1 VFVSA
6 RCLIGVDEIASR
18 QYSHRAGHGWEHAPA
33 CRFVHHYQEPPMTAE
48 GQAATQ
54 ADQRYNPDIPHGARI
69 WNYWVGGKDNFPADR
84 EVAEAA
90 IVAYPGI
97 VAIAR
102 ESRKALVRVVR
113 YLVAEAGV
121 RQFLDIGTGLPTE
134 NNTHE
139 IAQRIAPDSRIVYVD
154 NDPLVLLHARALLTS
169 SPEGATAYLEADVRE
184 PAKILAQAAETL
196 DFDKPVG
203 LIMFGV
209 LGAAIKDTSEARGI
223 VQQILASLAPGS
235 YVAINDSVHGEADKA
250 AEAIAEGGYD
260 YTVRYLEEIASF
272 FDGTELVEPGLVPN
286 TLWRPDATGAKVLP
300 SHCGVGR
307 KP

>member
-1 VFVSA
+1 MSTDDEVA
-6 RCLIGVDEIASR
+6 AEVD
-18 QYSHRAGHGWEHAPA
+18 P
-33 CRFVHHYQEPPMTAE
+33 
-48 GQAATQ
+48 
-54 ADQRYNPDIPHGARI
+54 RYNPDIPHGARI

-90 IVAYPGI
+90 ITAYPGI

-102 ESRKALVRVVR
+102 ESRKALARVVR
-113 YLVAEAGV
+113 YLVEEAGV

-139 IAQRIAPDSRIVYVD
+139 VAQRSAPECRIVYVD
-154 NDPLVLLHARALLTS
+154 NDPMVLLHARALLS
-169 SPEGATAYLEADVRE
+169 STPQGATSYLEADVRE
-184 PAKILAQAAETL
+184 PATILDQAAGTL
-196 DFDKPVG
+196 DFEQPIG

-209 LGAAIKDTSEARGI
+209 LGAAVKDTAEARGI
-223 VQQILASLAPGS
+223 VQQILARMAPGS
-235 YVAINDSVHGEADKA
+235 YVAINDSVHGDADKA
-250 AEAIAEGGYD
+250 ADAIAEGGYE

-286 TLWRPDATGAKVLP
+286 SLWRPDAPDPEILP

-307 KP
+307 KL

>member
-1 VFVSA
+1 MSSE
-6 RCLIGVDEIASR
+6 D
-18 QYSHRAGHGWEHAPA
+18 Q
-33 CRFVHHYQEPPMTAE
+33 TAE
-48 GQAATQ
+48 AEL
-54 ADQRYNPDIPHGARI
+54 RYNPDIPHGARI

-90 IVAYPGI
+90 IRAYPGI

-113 YLVAEAGV
+113 FLTEEAGI

-139 IAQRIAPDSRIVYVD
+139 VAQGIAPESRIVYVD

-169 SPEGATAYLEADVRE
+169 TPRGATAYLEADVRE
-184 PAKILAQAAETL
+184 PEEILEQAAATL
-196 DFDKPVG
+196 DFDKPIG
-203 LIMFGV
+203 LILFGV
-209 LGAAIKDTSEARGI
+209 LGAAVKETDEARGI
-223 VQQILASLAPGS
+223 VQALLARMAPGS
-235 YVAINDSVHGEADKA
+235 YIAINDSVHGEADKA
-250 AEAIAEGGYD
+250 ADAVAEGGYE
-260 YTVRYLEEIASF
+260 YTVRYYEEIAGF
-272 FDGTELVEPGLVPN
+272 FDGTELIEPGLVPN
-286 TLWRPDATGAKVLP
+286 ALWRPDGPDGELLP

>member
-1 VFVSA
+1 MSVDDQSA
-6 RCLIGVDEIASR
+6 AEPEID
-18 QYSHRAGHGWEHAPA
+18 P
-33 CRFVHHYQEPPMTAE
+33 
-48 GQAATQ
+48 
-54 ADQRYNPDIPHGARI
+54 RYNPHIPHGARI

-90 IVAYPGI
+90 IRAYPGI

-113 YLVAEAGV
+113 FLTAEAGI
-121 RQFLDIGTGLPTE
+121 RQFLDLGTGLPTE

-139 IAQRIAPDSRIVYVD
+139 VAQGIAPDSRIVYVD

-169 SPEGATAYLEADVRE
+169 APEGKTAYIEADVRE
-184 PAKILAQAAETL
+184 PEDILEQAAATL

-209 LGAAIKDTSEARGI
+209 LGAAVKDTAEAKRI
-223 VQQILASLAPGS
+223 VERLLARLAPGS
-235 YVAINDSVHGEADKA
+235 YLAINDSVHGAADA
-250 AEAIAEGGYD
+250 AADAIAEGGYE
-260 YTVRYLEEIASF
+260 YTVRDYDEILSF
-272 FDGTELVEPGLVPN
+272 FDGTELVEPGFVPN
-286 TLWRPDATGAKVLP
+286 THWRPDGEPPDALP